1 MITKTYSSIKKGCMP
16 IHLSSELNQRAYTNR
31 NLRLVSALPGFPG
44 RFLFFLPAGLVVVV
58 VVELDLELELLL
70 VGLVSAG
77 SGEKALTDGGTANM
91 FADMTSIRK
100 MNI

>member
-1 MITKTYSSIKKGCMP
+1 MNLFVAIRVLGERAIT
-16 IHLSSELNQRAYTNR
+16 
-31 NLRLVSALPGFPG
+31 SASGSGFPG